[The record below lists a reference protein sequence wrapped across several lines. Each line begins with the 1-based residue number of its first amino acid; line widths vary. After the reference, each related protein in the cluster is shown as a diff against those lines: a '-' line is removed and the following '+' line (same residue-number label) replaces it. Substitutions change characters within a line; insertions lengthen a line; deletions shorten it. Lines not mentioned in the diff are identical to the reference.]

1 MTTTTLDAPTA
12 DPRLWREFAYV
23 AGRWTGGDGSRAR
36 AVTDPADGSTIGHVA
51 ALSAAQAGAATD
63 AAEAAFPAWSGLLPQ
78 ERGAILRRWFA
89 LILDA
94 REDPRADHDPR
105 AGQAALRGARRD
117 RLRRELRRVLRRG
130 GPPPEHRE
138 RHLAPAR
145 RRGRGLARALGRRRA
160 DHALE
165 LPLRDDHPQG
175 RRRARRRLHR
185 ARASLDRDAVLGAGA
200 RRARRARRRA
210 RRRPQRR
217 HRRRRRPSSAPGP
230 PMRACAS
237 SPSPARP
244 RSGGCSTAS
253 PPTP

>member
-51 ALSAAQAGAATD
+51 ALSAAQAGRRHRRGRGRLPGLVGPPAAG
-63 AAEAAFPAWSGLLPQ
+63 ARRHPAPLVRADRRRP
-78 ERGAILRRWFA
+78 RGS
-89 LILDA
+89 
-94 REDPRADHDPR
+94 RADHDPR
-105 AGQAALRGARRD
+105 AGQADLRGARRD

-130 GPPPEHRE
+130 GPPPEHRG

-145 RRGRGLARALGRRRA
+145 RRGRALARALGRRRA

-185 ARASLDRDAVLGAGA
+185 ARAS
-200 RRARRARRRA
+200 RRSRRRS
-210 RRRPQRR
+210 RRWRSPSSPSAPACPPASSTSSPATP
-217 HRRRRRPSSAPGP
+217 RPSSAPGP
-230 PMRACAS
+230 KTRACAS